1 MIKNAQV
8 EDEGDYICQAS
19 VTSTGEVQRFLI
31 NVQVM
36 CKCKFILEENYILT
50 LKINN
55 NFY

>member
-19 VTSTGEVQRFLI
+19 VTSTGEVKRFLI

-36 CKCKFILEENYILT
+36 CKWKIYFI
-50 LKINN
+50 
-55 NFY
+55 F

>member
-19 VTSTGEVQRFLI
+19 VTSTGEVKRFLI

-36 CKCKFILEENYILT
+36 CKLFKEIKKKNITRQLMIVFI
-50 LKINN
+50 
-55 NFY
+55 